1 MDDVTQI
8 RVGGQMV
15 GLVGLK
21 AALAEA
27 ADQCRGVPHEQV
39 AQNLLERLAKCNYI
53 PKAVAARY
61 QEAFLRE
68 YKRYIGAPA
77 GDTLAEGIH
86 IKVLG
91 PGCPQCERLEQEV
104 MTVLAESGIAA
115 ELTHVR
121 DPAEIGRYG
130 VMGTPALVVNGAV
143 KAVGAVPTRSKLKAW
158 IEAAAMQQNPT
169 GGK

>member
-21 AALAEA
+21 AALVDA
-27 ADQCRGVPHEQV
+27 ADQCRGVADEQV
-39 AQNLLERLAKCNYI
+39 AQILLERLAKRNYI

-68 YKRYIGAPA
+68 YKRHIGAPA
-77 GDTLAEGIH
+77 ADTPAEGVE

-91 PGCPQCERLEQEV
+91 PGCPQCERLDQEV
-104 MTVLAESGIAA
+104 MAVLAESGIAA

-130 VMGTPALVVNGAV
+130 VMGTPALVVNGSV
-143 KAVGAVPTRSKLKAW
+143 KAVGAVPLRAKLKSW
-158 IEAAAMQQNPT
+158 IEAAATQHNPT